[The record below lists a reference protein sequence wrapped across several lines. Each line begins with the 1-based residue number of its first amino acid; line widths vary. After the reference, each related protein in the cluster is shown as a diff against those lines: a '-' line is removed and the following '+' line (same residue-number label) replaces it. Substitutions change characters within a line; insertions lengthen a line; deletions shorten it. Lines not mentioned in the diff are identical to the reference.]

1 MVFEDDARILITGG
15 AGFIGAHTAKAVAE
29 IGLAPVVFDNLSS
42 GRREA
47 VLWGEF
53 VHGDIRDEA
62 ALDDVLER
70 FRPAAV
76 IHFASLIEVGRS
88 ISRPDLFYD
97 HNVTGTA
104 TLLAAMRRARTPRL
118 VFSSSAAVYGQQAS
132 TGAIVESAPKDPAS
146 PYGDTK
152 LTCERMIA
160 AHCRAFGLAGVALRY
175 FNAAGSDP
183 QARIGECHEP
193 ETHLIPLAIDA
204 ALGLGPP
211 LTLFGVDFD
220 TPDGSCLRDFIHVDD
235 LAQAHVRAL
244 SLDLEPGRF
253 EAFNI
258 GTGQGYS
265 VLQVLRAVERAA
277 GRPVPHEIGPRREG
291 DPASLI
297 AAPDKARAQLGW
309 EPRRS
314 SLDEIVGDALRW
326 RSVGR
331 YRAQTSQGI
340 RAAE

>member
-1 MVFEDDARILITGG
+1 MISEEDVRILITGG

-29 IGLAPVVFDNLSS
+29 CGLAPVVFDNLCA
-42 GRREA
+42 GYREA
-47 VLWGEF
+47 VLWGDF
-53 VHGDIRDEA
+53 VHGDIRDGK
-62 ALDDVLER
+62 ALADTLEHYK
-70 FRPAAV
+70 PSAV

-88 ISRPDLFYD
+88 VTDPDLFYD

-104 TLLAAMRRARTPRL
+104 TLLAAMREAKTPRL
-118 VFSSSAAVYGQQAS
+118 VFSSSAAVYGQQPS
-132 TGAIVESAPKDPAS
+132 TDAILETAHKDPAS

-152 LTCERMIA
+152 LACERMIA
-160 AHCRAFGLAGVALRY
+160 AQCRAFGLTGVALRY

-183 QARIGECHEP
+183 DGRIGESHQP

-244 SLDLEPGRF
+244 SLDLAPGRF

-258 GTGQGYS
+258 GTGQGHS
-265 VLQVLRAVERAA
+265 VLEVLRAVERAT
-277 GRPVPHEIGPRREG
+277 GRPVPHQIGARREG

-297 AAPDKARAQLGW
+297 AAAVKARAQLGW
-309 EPRRS
+309 EARRS
-314 SLDEIVGDALRW
+314 DLDQIVSDALRW
-326 RSVGR
+326 RSARR
-331 YRAQTSQGI
+331 YGLQQPQKVP
-340 RAAE
+340 AAG

>member
-1 MVFEDDARILITGG
+1 MDSEDDARILITGG

-29 IGLAPVVFDNLSS
+29 CGLVPVVFDNLSS
-42 GRREA
+42 GHRDA
-47 VLWGEF
+47 VLWGDF
-53 VHGDIRDEA
+53 VHGDIRDGK
-62 ALDDVLER
+62 ALADTLER
-70 FRPAAV
+70 YKPAAV

-88 ISRPDLFYD
+88 IERPDLFYD

-104 TLLAAMRRARTPRL
+104 KLLAAMRRAGTPRL

-132 TGAIVESAPKDPAS
+132 TDAIVESAPKDPAS

-152 LTCERMIA
+152 LACERMIA
-160 AHCRAFGLAGVALRY
+160 AQCRAFGLTGVALRY

-183 QARIGECHEP
+183 EGRIGESHQP

-204 ALGLGPP
+204 AVGLGPP

-244 SLDLEPGRF
+244 SLDLAPGQF

-258 GTGQGYS
+258 GTGQGHS
-265 VLQVLRAVERAA
+265 VLQVLRAVEQAV
-277 GRPVPHEIGPRREG
+277 GRPVPHQIGARREG

-297 AAPDKARAQLGW
+297 AAPAKARAQLGW
-309 EPRRS
+309 QPQRS
-314 SLDEIVGDALRW
+314 GLDQIVSDAAKW
-326 RSVGR
+326 RSAGR
-331 YRAQTSQGI
+331 YGLKPAKV

>member
-1 MVFEDDARILITGG
+1 MIPEEDSRILITGG

-29 IGLAPVVFDNLSS
+29 CGLAPVVFDNLSA
-42 GRREA
+42 GHREA
-47 VLWGEF
+47 VLWGDF
-53 VHGDIRDEA
+53 VHGDIRDGK
-62 ALDDVLER
+62 ALADTLAR
-70 FRPAAV
+70 YKPSAV

-88 ISRPDLFYD
+88 VAEPDLFYD

-104 TLLAAMRRARTPRL
+104 TLLAAMREAKTPRL

-132 TGAIVESAPKDPAS
+132 TDAIVESAPKDPAS

-152 LTCERMIA
+152 LTCERMISA
-160 AHCRAFGLAGVALRY
+160 QCRAFGLTGVALRY

-183 QARIGECHEP
+183 DGRIGESHQP

-244 SLDLEPGRF
+244 SLDLAPGRF

-258 GTGQGYS
+258 GTGQGHS
-265 VLQVLRAVERAA
+265 VLQVLRAVERAT

-297 AAPDKARAQLGW
+297 AAAAKARAQLGW
-309 EPRRS
+309 EARRS
-314 SLDEIVGDALRW
+314 DLDQIVSDALRW
-326 RSVGR
+326 RSARR
-331 YRAQTSQGI
+331 YGLQQSQKVP
-340 RAAE
+340 AAG

>member
-1 MVFEDDARILITGG
+1 MDSEDDARILITGG

-29 IGLAPVVFDNLSS
+29 CGLVPVVFDNLSS
-42 GRREA
+42 GHRDA
-47 VLWGEF
+47 VLWGDF
-53 VHGDIRDEA
+53 VHGDIRDGK
-62 ALDDVLER
+62 ALADTLER
-70 FRPAAV
+70 YKPSAV

-88 ISRPDLFYD
+88 VARPDLFYD

-104 TLLAAMRRARTPRL
+104 TLLAAMRRAKTPRL

-132 TGAIVESAPKDPAS
+132 TDAIVESAPKDPAS

-152 LTCERMIA
+152 LACERMIA
-160 AHCRAFGLAGVALRY
+160 AQCRAFGLTGVALRY

-183 QARIGECHEP
+183 EGRIGESHQP

-244 SLDLEPGRF
+244 SLELAPGRF

-258 GTGQGYS
+258 GTGRGHS
-265 VLQVLRAVERAA
+265 VLQVLRAVEKAT
-277 GRPVPHEIGPRREG
+277 GRPAPHQIGARREG

-297 AAPDKARAQLGW
+297 AAPAKARAQLGW
-309 EPRRS
+309 EAQRS

-326 RSVGR
+326 RSAGR
-331 YRAQTSQGI
+331 YGLRRPQKV